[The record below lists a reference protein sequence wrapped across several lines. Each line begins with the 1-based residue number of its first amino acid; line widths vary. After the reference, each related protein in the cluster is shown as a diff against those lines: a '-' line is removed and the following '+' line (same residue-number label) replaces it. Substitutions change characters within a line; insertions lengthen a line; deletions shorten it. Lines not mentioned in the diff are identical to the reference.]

1 MKLST
6 FALVITSILFSFQV
20 INGQQP
26 LRPEV
31 NSPWNEI
38 HYTALSH
45 PIAFPAG
52 VLSETGILPGDIIGV
67 FTPEGLCAGF
77 TTIDDVDA
85 GVAVIA
91 FANDHTTGV
100 KDGFEAGEL
109 FHFKLYSQQLNQE
122 LDLWVEFDDAMPN
135 TGQFEIQGISSV
147 TSVSL
152 VPTSVNHLA
161 ANTIAVYPNPS
172 DGMFSLAMQ
181 QWPDDLVIYLTDAS
195 GRTLHT
201 VAPGP
206 KLNGSSYQ
214 FQHAGLRQ
222 GVYFLKMVSSSLNG
236 VQKVVIR

>member
-1 MKLST
+1 MKFST
-6 FALVITSILFSFQV
+6 FALVITSILFFLN
-20 INGQQP
+20 ILNGQQP
-26 LRPEV
+26 LRPVV

-45 PIAFPAG
+45 PVAFPAG
-52 VLSETGILPGDIIGV
+52 VLSETGIIPGDIIGV

-100 KDGFEAGEL
+100 KDGFDAGEL
-109 FHFKLYSQQLNQE
+109 FHFKLFSLQLNQE
-122 LDLWVEFDDAMPN
+122 FDLWVEFDDTMPN
-135 TGQFEIQGISSV
+135 TGQFEVQGISSV

-152 VPTSVNHLA
+152 VPTSVNHTTDNA
-161 ANTIAVYPNPS
+161 IAVYPNPS
-172 DGMFSLAMQ
+172 DGVFSLAMR

-195 GRTLHT
+195 GRNLQT
-201 VAPGP
+201 VFPGK
-206 KLNGSSYQ
+206 KLNGSSYR
-214 FQHAGLRQ
+214 FQLSELRQ
-222 GVYFLKMVSSSLNG
+222 GVYFLKMVSSSLND